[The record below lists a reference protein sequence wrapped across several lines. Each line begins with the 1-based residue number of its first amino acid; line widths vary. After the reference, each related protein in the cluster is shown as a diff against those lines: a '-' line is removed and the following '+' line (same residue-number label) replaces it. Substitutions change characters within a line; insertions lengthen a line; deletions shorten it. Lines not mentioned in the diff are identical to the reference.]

1 MKVECKIEE
10 STLDM
15 NTDNV
20 LIVESD
26 MWPAKDVKLKFEGKS
41 ITVNAEALRK
51 AIENCCNI

>member
-15 NTDNV
+15 HTDKF

-26 MWPAKDVKLKFEGKS
+26 MWPAKDVILKFEGNS
-41 ITVNAEALRK
+41 IKVNADALKK
-51 AIENCCNI
+51 AVDNCLNI